1 MQCASA
7 LQVTIALNVRSQV
20 GNPQT
25 EAAVARDCA
34 DRIIANPEVV
44 GVQAAQPDEQAT
56 NAQSD
61 RIRGAMQ

>member
-7 LQVTIALNVRSQV
+7 LQVTIALNLRSQL

-25 EAAVARDCA
+25 GVAVARDCA
-34 DRIIANPEVV
+34 DHIIANPEVA

-56 NAQSD
+56 NAESD
-61 RIRGAMQ
+61 RI